1 MLEQPRKSK
10 MRKLSEWIFL
20 LEHLLAEEQWTASC
34 AFGSIHLKEFVFLC
48 TGLTSNMLHRKCSRD
63 HDHVPIQGSYTKASA
78 VYTDELAYTLAEC
91 FHRALKRKLRE
102 KSEQTPEVLGLETPL
117 CNDLLVSGDWRVEQ
131 QWEWKVPA
139 HINIQESA
147 SVYRLMKRGALV
159 HPSSRFSIV
168 MDSNVGLS
176 AFVKGRSPS
185 HGLRKV
191 LRRTSAVA
199 VAGCL
204 YPAYHFGP
212 TRLNI
217 ADCPTRD
224 SELPSPCKS
233 FSELLPAVRDLYAI
247 SNVGPLRRFAS
258 NWVRLFLLVYGGSL
272 PWKEDQE
279 CWKFSHLSY
288 SAMPFSS
295 KPFLQRVSHS
305 VDFDSSCGL
314 PGEGPG
320 FWTYALLLSH
330 TFCLSPTS
338 LSSSLIS
345 GIWISVSCAVGFG
358 FNGARYP
365 HKPQISFYWVMWSPL
380 TLADGAVPVSHG
392 SKMLGRDAKDRQRAE
407 QRSGHVLTVGR
418 PVLGQTQHYRDK
430 LLDHFTGWLRLQGV
444 SFEELVMTPVPDVE
458 GINLLLEKYGRALFD
473 AGRPYNHY
481 AELTN
486 SVAAKKPALRR
497 NLQAAWDLAYTW
509 LRLEPPIHHIAL
521 PWQALLS
528 ILTISVSWG
537 WLRVA
542 GVISQG

>member
-1 MLEQPRKSK
+1 MEG
-10 MRKLSEWIFL
+10 
-20 LEHLLAEEQWTASC
+20 A
-34 AFGSIHLKEFVFLC
+34 
-48 TGLTSNMLHRKCSRD
+48 
-63 HDHVPIQGSYTKASA
+63 
-78 VYTDELAYTLAEC
+78 
-91 FHRALKRKLRE
+91 RA
-102 KSEQTPEVLGLETPL
+102 
-117 CNDLLVSGDWRVEQ
+117 
-131 QWEWKVPA
+131 A

-191 LRRTSAVA
+191 LRRTGAVA

-305 VDFDSSCGL
+305 VDFDSSCGF

-365 HKPQISFYWVMWSPL
+365 HKPQISFYWV
-380 TLADGAVPVSHG
+380 
-392 SKMLGRDAKDRQRAE
+392 
-407 QRSGHVLTVGR
+407 VGR

-481 AELTN
+481 AELIN

-542 GVISQG
+542 GVIALSWGGITRIGEVLGALRKNLILPADVGGSTTFALLEISEPKTRFSGAHHQSARLDQPQLLRLVDLAFRALRPEQKLWPANVRSNNAYQISETVGCNWARLLAVFHLSPTLVSHSGLLGCMYNIIENFYICLGSTLV